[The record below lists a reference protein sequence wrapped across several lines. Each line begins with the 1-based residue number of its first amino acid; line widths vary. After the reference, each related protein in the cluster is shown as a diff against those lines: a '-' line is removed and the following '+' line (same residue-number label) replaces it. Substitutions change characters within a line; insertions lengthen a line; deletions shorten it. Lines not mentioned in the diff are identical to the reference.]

1 MDITVEQLKAR
12 LDAGEDVFLLDVREP
27 HETFICNLP
36 NSTLIPMGE
45 LPHRLDELD
54 RGRDVVVYCR
64 SGVRSRQVVGYLH
77 RLGYLRALNLRGGM
91 LEWIDRVDPT
101 QSKY

>member
-12 LDAGEDVFLLDVREP
+12 LDAGEGVRLLDVREP

-36 NSTLIPMGE
+36 DSTLIPMRE
-45 LPHRLDELD
+45 IPHRLDELD
-54 RGRDVVVYCR
+54 RDQEVVVYCR
-64 SGVRSRQVVGYLH
+64 SGARSLQVVGYL
-77 RLGYLRALNLRGGM
+77 RRQGFARAVNLRGGM

-101 QSKY
+101 QTKY